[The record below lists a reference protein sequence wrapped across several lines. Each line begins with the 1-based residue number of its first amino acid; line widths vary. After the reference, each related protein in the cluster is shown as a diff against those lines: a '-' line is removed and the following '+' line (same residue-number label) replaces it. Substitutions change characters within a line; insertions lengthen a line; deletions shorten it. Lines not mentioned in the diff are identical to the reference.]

1 MFSYNGSFQLNRSD
15 VMISDPVD
23 PNSSTK
29 KDDEVNQDKEVDAI
43 VFNNDTSKTLSGNE
57 HRSQKVSL
65 ESKRDILVRKS
76 DIKSEEVIDGLS
88 NSNE

>member
-1 MFSYNGSFQLNRSD
+1 
-15 VMISDPVD
+15 MISDPVD

-57 HRSQKVSL
+57 HRS
-65 ESKRDILVRKS
+65 
-76 DIKSEEVIDGLS
+76 
-88 NSNE
+88 